1 MSPVEVKSMD
11 SGARLLGLTPGPA
24 AYLLLDLGQVNFSV
38 LCHLH
43 VDMIIVSTKE
53 DSFQR

>member
-1 MSPVEVKSMD
+1 MSPVEVKSMN
-11 SGARLLGLTPGPA
+11 SGARLLGLTPGSA

-38 LCHLH
+38 LCHLD

-53 DSFQR
+53 GSCQH